1 MKIKYLFLLFI
12 FTCLA
17 GFNVSD
23 EIELDQFISG
33 RTSPDFRKYTKNIRT
48 TLSKGTQGR
57 VVDVTKPFASGNSG
71 VKIQLTSGPRAGESY
86 WVYFNKKQ
94 PAIKLL
100 NKSQQEVQSPEAA
113 AEAVTKREVA
123 AFRDVDEQ
131 VVKETVSAVIKAL
144 QAKVSVGTS
153 QEDLPCPA
161 LATTAATIVVEDKQV
176 DIPESPSIGTM
187 DSFERVEP
195 RVNEGCSSQKHADG
209 YAKIDIIDC
218 KTSSVLFSG
227 GFTFSN
233 GPGHPYLS
241 GMKSAYED
249 AGPPT
254 RAVEFVSRDKAL
266 NETFVYLTDTAGGPD
281 SHDVKSVMVILP
293 RKGVPS
299 TEVVGDDVIVTLT
312 TGEKV
317 VFDKKTNAIKSG
329 AMKEGPIDLTT
340 DRFKRTPPNVHYTGS
355 GISIRVDHRF
365 EYPTMGAATA
375 EVRQGSRVCKVP
387 KVKIWDKEGKALT
400 SDDKSLLNII
410 NSSCPGKGFTL

>member
-23 EIELDQFISG
+23 EVELDQFVSG

-48 TLSKGTQGR
+48 TLAKGTQGK
-57 VVDVTKPFASGNSG
+57 VVEVTKPFASGNSG
-71 VKIQLTSGPRAGESY
+71 VKIQVTSGPKAGESY

-94 PAIKLL
+94 PALKLL
-100 NKSQQEVQSPEAA
+100 NKTQEEVQSPEAA
-113 AEAVTKREVA
+113 TEAVTKREVA
-123 AFRDVDEQ
+123 ALRDVDEQ
-131 VVKETVSAVIKAL
+131 VVQETVRAVIQAL
-144 QAKVSVGTS
+144 QAKVSVGTT
-153 QEDLPCPA
+153 QDDLPCPA
-161 LATTAATIVVEDKQV
+161 IASTATTAIVERKST
-176 DIPESPSIGTM
+176 DIPETSNVGSMEP
-187 DSFERVEP
+187 FERVGP
-195 RVNEGCSSQKHADG
+195 RVNEGCSSHKHADG

-227 GFTFSN
+227 GFTFNN

-241 GMKSAYED
+241 GVKSIYED

-254 RAVEFVSRDKAL
+254 RAIEFVSKDKAI
-266 NETFVYLTDTAGGPD
+266 NDTFVYLTDTAGGPD
-281 SHDVKSVMVILP
+281 SHDVKSVMVLLP

-299 TEVVGDDVIVTLT
+299 TEVVGDDVVVTLT

-317 VFDKKTNAIKSG
+317 VFDKKTNVIKSG

-375 EVRQGSRVCKVP
+375 EVRQGDKVCKVP
-387 KVKIWDKEGKALT
+387 KTKIWDKEGNPLT

-410 NSSCPGKGFTL
+410 NGSCPGKGFKL